1 MPPNGK
7 HFATPKP
14 GVPRPPL
21 PYALANP
28 HIKQVDASKPPAVKF
43 QEIVRDGQ
51 STIVGRLKIPTPS
64 GHAFILRRLDTGAIS
79 LTTMFRAAYP
89 NASEEAEKG
98 ETNWVKIAFDTA
110 GANKSGK
117 ARFAGT
123 WVTPDVALYLAENYG
138 LSSIIP
144 ALAAAVPDPNTTFR
158 RARNAQQPTPN
169 ASPAAEPGPAPA
181 KRHRHE
187 SPTSPAPAA
196 ASTVKDT
203 PGVPPSPP
211 PSRSAASP
219 PPRRS
224 ARLKSPAAPTSPAQ
238 PLVAPK
244 TPRTRK
250 AAREAMPT
258 PAGSDETAVDE
269 DVEAAKIAEPNVEE
283 DIREQKELIAKLK
296 ADREAAKAQK
306 QQEEEEEAPS
316 PSQRETEK
324 ELMEDESAGVKRSR
338 EEETQELRF
347 NFKQA
352 GETEDVAERAV
363 ATNSRVRVLTQL
375 PPERKSLAWGAL
387 AFAAGMG
394 AMYVPDLIHYAR
406 DWLTDGIPSTF
417 LPNLQGMFF

>member
-1 MPPNGK
+1 
-7 HFATPKP
+7 
-14 GVPRPPL
+14 
-21 PYALANP
+21 
-28 HIKQVDASKPPAVKF
+28 
-43 QEIVRDGQ
+43 
-51 STIVGRLKIPTPS
+51 
-64 GHAFILRRLDTGAIS
+64 
-79 LTTMFRAAYP
+79 MFRAAYP

-98 ETNWVKIAFDTA
+98 ETNWVKLSFDTS
-110 GANKSGK
+110 GANKSGR

-138 LSSIIP
+138 LGSIIP

-187 SPTSPAPAA
+187 SPTTPAPAA
-196 ASTVKDT
+196 ASTVTET

-219 PPRRS
+219 APRRS
-224 ARLKSPAAPTSPAQ
+224 ARLKSPPAATSPAQ

-250 AAREAMPT
+250 AARDAMPT

-269 DVEAAKIAEPNVEE
+269 DVEAAKIAQPDVDE

-296 ADREAAKAQK
+296 ADREAAKAQ
-306 QQEEEEEAPS
+306 QQQEEEAPS
-316 PSQRETEK
+316 PSQREAEK
-324 ELMEDESAGVKRSR
+324 ALTEDESAGAKRSR

-347 NFKQA
+347 NFKEA
-352 GETEDVAERAV
+352 GEAEAVTERAV
-363 ATNSRVRVLTQL
+363 ATNSRVRVLAQL

-387 AFAAGMG
+387 AFAAGLG
-394 AMYVPDLIHYAR
+394 AMYVPDLICCAR
-406 DWLTDGIPSTF
+406 DRLTDGFPSSF
-417 LPNLQGMFF
+417 LPNLQGVFF